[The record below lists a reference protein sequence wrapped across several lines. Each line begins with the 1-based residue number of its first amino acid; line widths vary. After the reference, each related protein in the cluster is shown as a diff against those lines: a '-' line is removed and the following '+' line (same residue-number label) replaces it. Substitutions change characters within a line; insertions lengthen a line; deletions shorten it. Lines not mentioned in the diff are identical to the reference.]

1 VTLKSSTP
9 DEAEH
14 ASPTRLLGR
23 TGLAVSNICIGGSPL
38 GGVPELYGHDIED
51 AAAIDTVKAALE
63 GPYNF
68 LDTANIYGDGRSER
82 RVAAG
87 IKAFGGLPD
96 GYVIATKVDRSSAT
110 GVFDGPRVR
119 ESYQESAERLEMDVL
134 PLLYFHDPEVITY
147 EQAMAEDGPV
157 RELVKLKE
165 EGRALHIGLAGGPVA
180 EMIRYVA
187 TGLFDVLLTHN
198 RYTLLDRSA
207 EPLIEAGIER
217 GMGIVNAAPYGGGML
232 AKGPD
237 NVSRYAYGLGD
248 DSLGAVAARMH
259 EACARRGV
267 SLAAAA
273 LQFSVRDERIHST
286 VVGISSAERIA
297 QTTALLSESIDDDLW
312 AELAALAPKPESWI
326 RW

>member
-1 VTLKSSTP
+1 MADGSTV
-9 DEAEH
+9 D
-14 ASPTRLLGR
+14 ASERDRPLRSLGR
-23 TGLAVSNICIGGSPL
+23 TGLEVSDVCIGGSPL
-38 GGVPELYGHDIED
+38 GGVPELYGHDTDD
-51 AAAIDTVKAALE
+51 ATAIDAVKAALAS
-63 GPYNF
+63 PYNF

-82 RVAAG
+82 RIRAG
-87 IKAFGGLPD
+87 IAAFGGLPH
-96 GYVIATKVDRSSAT
+96 GYIVATKVDRSVT
-110 GVFDGPRVR
+110 THVFDGPRVR
-119 ESYQESAERLEMDVL
+119 ASYQESAERLRMDVF

-157 RELVKLKE
+157 RELVRLKE
-165 EGRALHIGLAGGPVA
+165 EGKALHIGVAGGPVA
-180 EMIRYVA
+180 EMVRYVA

-232 AKGPD
+232 AKGPTR
-237 NVSRYAYGLGD
+237 VTRYAYGIGD
-248 DSLGAVAARMH
+248 DSMAAVAARMQ

-297 QTTALLSESIDDDLW
+297 QTTALLGESIDDDLW

-326 RW
+326 QW